1 MRPALMRLAKSRF
14 RERIFLTTATETYMS
29 ANQKN
34 NPEALAL
41 ASMSRQLEESRAVS
55 EDFFRKS
62 SSLMVEV
69 AKLMGATVEK
79 GGKLLICGNGGSAS
93 DSLHFSGEMVG
104 RMMRERRPLAAI
116 ALPGDVS
123 ALTAIGNDYG
133 YEHVFSRGVEALG
146 REGDILFAISTS
158 GKSPNVLKAVESAR
172 KQKMKVIALTG
183 KDGGPLGKMADIHL
197 NVALGKNSPRIQ
209 ETHIQVIH
217 LLVDLMDEFF
227 LSDNGAR

>member
-1 MRPALMRLAKSRF
+1 M
-14 RERIFLTTATETYMS
+14 TANPDSPNM
-29 ANQKN
+29 QQ

-41 ASMSRQLEESRAVS
+41 ASMTRQLEESRAVS
-55 EDFFRKS
+55 EDFFRRS
-62 SSLMVEV
+62 SAQLVNV
-69 AKLMGATVEK
+69 AKLMGDTI
-79 GGKLLICGNGGSAS
+79 GRGNKLLICGNGGSAS

-104 RMMRERRPLAAI
+104 RMMRERRPLPAI
-116 ALPGDVS
+116 ALTGDVS

-172 KQKMKVIALTG
+172 KRKMKVVALTG
-183 KDGGPLGKMADIHL
+183 KDGGPLGKMADLHL
-197 NVALGKNSPRIQ
+197 NVALGQNSPRIQ

-227 LSDNGAR
+227 LSDSGA

>member
-1 MRPALMRLAKSRF
+1 
-14 RERIFLTTATETYMS
+14 MS
-29 ANQKN
+29 ANPQSN
-34 NPEALAL
+34 LETLAL
-41 ASMSRQLEESRAVS
+41 ASMNRQLEESRKVS
-55 EDFFRKS
+55 EDFFKRNAA
-62 SSLMVEV
+62 LMLEV
-69 AKLMGATVEK
+69 SRLMGETVQK
-79 GGKLLICGNGGSAS
+79 GNKLLICGNGGSAS

-133 YEHVFSRGVEALG
+133 YEHVFSRGVEGLG

-183 KDGGPLGKMADIHL
+183 KDGGPLGKMADLHL
-197 NVALGKNSPRIQ
+197 NVALGQNSPRIQ

-227 LSDNGAR
+227 LSDSGA

>member
-1 MRPALMRLAKSRF
+1 
-14 RERIFLTTATETYMS
+14 MS

-34 NPEALAL
+34 NPETLAL
-41 ASMSRQLEESRAVS
+41 ASMSRQLDESRKVS
-55 EDFFRKS
+55 EDFFRRNAD
-62 SSLMVEV
+62 LMVKV
-69 AKLMGATVEK
+69 AKLMGETVCR
-79 GGKLLICGNGGSAS
+79 GNKLLICGNGGSAS

-116 ALPGDVS
+116 ALSGDVS

-133 YEHVFSRGVEALG
+133 YEYVFSRGVEALG

-172 KQKMKVIALTG
+172 KQKMTVVALTG
-183 KDGGPLGKMADIHL
+183 KDGGALGKMADLHL
-197 NVALGKNSPRIQ
+197 NVSLGQNSPRIQ

-227 LSDNGAR
+227 LSDNGA

>member
-1 MRPALMRLAKSRF
+1 
-14 RERIFLTTATETYMS
+14 MS

-34 NPEALAL
+34 NPETQAL
-41 ASMSRQLEESRAVS
+41 ASMGRQLEESRKVS
-55 EDFFRKS
+55 EDFFRRNADLIVK
-62 SSLMVEV
+62 V
-69 AKLMGATVEK
+69 AKLMGETVCR
-79 GGKLLICGNGGSAS
+79 GNKLLICGNGGSAS

-116 ALPGDVS
+116 SLTGDVS
-123 ALTAIGNDYG
+123 SLTAIGNDYG
-133 YEHVFSRGVEALG
+133 YEYVFSRGVEALG

-172 KQKMKVIALTG
+172 ARKMTVVALTG
-183 KDGGPLGKMADIHL
+183 KDGGALGKMADLHL
-197 NVALGKNSPRIQ
+197 NVALGQNSPRIQ

-227 LSDNGAR
+227 LSDSGA

>member
-1 MRPALMRLAKSRF
+1 MTS
-14 RERIFLTTATETYMS
+14 
-29 ANQKN
+29 
-34 NPEALAL
+34 NPKVSNRQQNSEALAL
-41 ASMSRQLEESRAVS
+41 ASMARQLDESRAVS
-55 EDFFRKS
+55 EQFFKENAG
-62 SSLMVEV
+62 LMIEV

-79 GGKLLICGNGGSAS
+79 GNKLLICGNGGSAS

-104 RMMRERRPLAAI
+104 RMMRERRPLPAI
-116 ALPGDVS
+116 ALSGDVS

-133 YEHVFSRGVEALG
+133 YEYVFSRGVEALG
-146 REGDILFAISTS
+146 REGDLLFAISTS

-183 KDGGPLGKMADIHL
+183 KDGGPLGKLADIHL
-197 NVALGKNSPRIQ
+197 NVALGQNSPRIQ

-227 LSDNGAR
+227 LSDNGA